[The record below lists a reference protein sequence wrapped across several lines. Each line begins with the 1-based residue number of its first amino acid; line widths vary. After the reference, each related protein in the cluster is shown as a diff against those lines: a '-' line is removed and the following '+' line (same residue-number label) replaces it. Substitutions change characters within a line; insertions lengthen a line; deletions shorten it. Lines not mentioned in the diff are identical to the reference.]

1 ATREA
6 GSTIPARSRTAAA
19 TASWTTTT
27 ARASGPV
34 RACAAS
40 RRRRRASPAAARR
53 ASERR
58 RLVWH
63 ALRYSEGRATPPD
76 VGPLFAAL
84 EAGLSAWFLAAA
96 APVQGVAK
104 RADFLFHPLQAHLQ
118 APVLDLHGG
127 QQATKLFELG
137 HWFRY
142 ASSSTRQERHYQAS
156 LRVDSR

>member
-1 ATREA
+1 
-6 GSTIPARSRTAAA
+6 
-19 TASWTTTT
+19 
-27 ARASGPV
+27 
-34 RACAAS
+34 
-40 RRRRRASPAAARR
+40 
-53 ASERR
+53 
-58 RLVWH
+58 
-63 ALRYSEGRATPPD
+63 
-76 VGPLFAAL
+76 
-84 EAGLSAWFLAAA
+84 

-156 LRVDSR
+156 LRVDSRAAPCIYTQERNRVQSRGGVSTSSLAYSPPGGGSCRRAGGNSTGSTTAKALIKYLDVGAQCMRVGCLASQRERPCFSDPGGAGPFPSG